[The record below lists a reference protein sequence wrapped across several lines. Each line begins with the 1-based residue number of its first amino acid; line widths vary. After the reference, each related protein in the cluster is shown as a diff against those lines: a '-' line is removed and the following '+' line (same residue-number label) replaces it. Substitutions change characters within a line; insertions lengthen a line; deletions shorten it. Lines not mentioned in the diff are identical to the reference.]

1 MKRKIFKQLFLLS
14 LVFFLSM
21 VSAGNAYAS
30 GDKYKKLEG
39 ETKFTEIKENLVNST
54 NKLAHYKAGDAYR
67 ELSGALKDFKKL
79 HETVEKTKNVDEV
92 IEDVANGLADIAV
105 TYDNVAKIGKDLVKF
120 RDNNFKYL
128 QSMTDETLK
137 TAQQIARESSG
148 LQEENKRLEKRLTG
162 NIDDIERNDIQITIR
177 GNTSIIKSLQGQA
190 IIWSKFHEAQ
200 TNLLSKL
207 QLNGR
212 KVDSLIHILEVN
224 ARVYKEASNVAQL
237 RRTAKTAL
245 DNLSSLGDIQSIIG
259 DLQNS
264 WLEVDDLVADISNAD
279 FTID

>member
-1 MKRKIFKQLFLLS
+1 MKQEMFKQLFVLI
-14 LVFFLSM
+14 LVFLLTIIN
-21 VSAGNAYAS
+21 AGTAYAS

-39 ETKFTEIKENLVNST
+39 EAKFTEIKESLVDST
-54 NKLAHYKAGDAYR
+54 NKISHYKAGDAYR
-67 ELSGALKDFKKL
+67 ELSGALKDFRKL
-79 HETVEKTKNVDEV
+79 HETVEKTKNIDDV
-92 IEDVANGLADIAV
+92 IEDVANGLDDISI
-105 TYDNVAKIGKDLVKF
+105 TYDRVAKIGKDLVKF
-120 RDNNFKYL
+120 RNNNFKYL

-137 TAQQIARESSG
+137 TAKQIARESSS
-148 LQEENKRLEKRLTG
+148 LQEENKRLEKKLATE
-162 NIDDIERNDIQITIR
+162 IDDIERNDIQISIR
-177 GNTSIIKSLQGQA
+177 GNTSIINSLKGQA

-224 ARVYKEASNVAQL
+224 ARVYKEAANVAQL
-237 RRTAKTAL
+237 RKTAKSAL
-245 DNLSSLGDIQSIIG
+245 DNLNSLGDIQSIIG

-264 WLEVDDLVADISNAD
+264 WLEVDDLVSDISNAD